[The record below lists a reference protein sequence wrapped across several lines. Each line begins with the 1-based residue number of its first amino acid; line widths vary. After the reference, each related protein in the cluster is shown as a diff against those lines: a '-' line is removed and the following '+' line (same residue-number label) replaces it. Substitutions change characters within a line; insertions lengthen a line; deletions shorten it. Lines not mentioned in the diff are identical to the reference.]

1 MENMADNKNETRRKS
16 AAFFESHDTGQ
27 AISNHSH
34 SSHSIVNR
42 RLNPGGDGVFA
53 GRVAPIP
60 SAIPKFLHG
69 T

>member
-27 AISNHSH
+27 AISNH
-34 SSHSIVNR
+34 SHSIVNR